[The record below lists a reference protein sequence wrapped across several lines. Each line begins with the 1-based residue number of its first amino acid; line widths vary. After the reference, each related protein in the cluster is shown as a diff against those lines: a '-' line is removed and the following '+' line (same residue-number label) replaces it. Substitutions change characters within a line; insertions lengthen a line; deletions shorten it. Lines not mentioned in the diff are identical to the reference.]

1 MLTQKLDFNDY
12 FYYDETSPSCLRWK
26 VDRFCGKLYKR
37 KHVSAGDVVGCRSKK
52 GYWTFSF
59 EHKHYQVH
67 RVIAEMLIQR
77 IENEYEIDHINNNTG
92 DNRLENLRV
101 VERTVNLR
109 NKGMYL
115 NNKTG
120 ATGVCLNNKTN
131 QWGTIQYWV
140 ARWYDINGVLRGK
153 HFRLDRLGSDEA
165 FRLACEYRTAMIQQ
179 LNEQG
184 ASYSDTHG
192 Q

>member
-1 MLTQKLDFNDY
+1 MLTQNLDFNDY

-37 KHVSAGDVVGCRSKK
+37 KHVSAGDVVGCRNKK

-67 RVIAEMLIQR
+67 RVIAEMLIQS
-77 IENEYEIDHINNNTG
+77 IENEYEIDHINKNTG
-92 DNRLENLRV
+92 DNRLKNLRV

-120 ATGVCLNNKTN
+120 ATGVCLNTKTN

-140 ARWYDINGVLRGK
+140 ARWYDISGVLRGK

-165 FRLACEYRTAMIQQ
+165 FRLACEYRAKMIQQ